1 MTTSA
6 NKAAVHRLY
15 SEVFTEGDIDVIA
28 ELLAEEYIGYDPPNS
43 PRAMYGQ
50 TAMRQSAERMATA
63 FPDRRY
69 TINELIAEDNLVA
82 ARVTMAATHT
92 GQFFDTPPTGRQ
104 IAITGTVIYQFAAG
118 KIVAS
123 WGNWDNLGLMRQLR
137 VSPG

>member
-1 MTTSA
+1 
-6 NKAAVHRLY
+6 
-15 SEVFTEGDIDVIA
+15 
-28 ELLAEEYIGYDPPNS
+28 
-43 PRAMYGQ
+43 
-50 TAMRQSAERMATA
+50 
-63 FPDRRY
+63 
-69 TINELIAEDNLVA
+69 
-82 ARVTMAATHT
+82 MAATHT